1 LRVQKTLMT
10 DPSRTQ
16 RTAQLDAH
24 GGAFDYQLRVSARA
38 RYVRLYVSPH
48 RGLEIVVP
56 RGFDRRRVP
65 EVLREKARWIK
76 RSLERVRAQRDEI
89 LSAPKWQL
97 PERIQFR
104 AVDIEWTVV
113 PRLGP
118 GPRLTASTP
127 SPRELEISGPIDN
140 EALGRAVLG
149 RFLLIQ
155 AETHL
160 PPLLDAVS
168 RETGLPY
175 ARVSIRRQRSRWGSC
190 SAQAAI
196 SLNATLMFLPAH
208 LTRYVLV
215 HELCHTA
222 HLNHSQRYWAL
233 VARHCPEYRGAE
245 REMRNAREY
254 VPRWALAVE
263 RVEAIT

>member
-1 LRVQKTLMT
+1 MT

-16 RTAQLDAH
+16 RTAHLDAH
-24 GGAFDYQLRVSARA
+24 GAFDYRLRVSARA

-56 RGFDRRRVP
+56 HGFDRRRLP
-65 EVLREKARWIK
+65 EVLREKASWIR
-76 RSLERVRAQRDEI
+76 RSLERVAHERDEI
-89 LSAPKWQL
+89 LAAPQWQL

-104 AVDIEWTVV
+104 AVDVEWTVV

-118 GPRLTASTP
+118 GPRLSASMP
-127 SPRELEISGPIDN
+127 APRELEIAGPIDN

-155 AETHL
+155 AEMHL

-168 RETGLPY
+168 RETGLRY
-175 ARVSIRRQRSRWGSC
+175 TRVSIRRQRSRWGSC
-190 SAQAAI
+190 SAQSAI

-215 HELCHTA
+215 HELCHTT
-222 HLNHSQRYWAL
+222 HLNHSRRYWAL
-233 VARHCPEYRGAE
+233 VCRHCPEYRAAE
-245 REMRNAREY
+245 REMRRARDY
-254 VPRWALAVE
+254 VPRWALAAE
-263 RVEAIT
+263 RIDALA